1 MNTVTTCIP
10 VISTKPQ
17 SVLSRSVSLLFSLPF
32 DLARSNYAR
41 AVRLGFLQNS
51 LLQSARFERELVQA
65 ERLTLGPWARQV

>member
-1 MNTVTTCIP
+1 MN
-10 VISTKPQ
+10 VITPQ
-17 SVLSRSVSLLFSLPF
+17 LPASPTHSRSALIRSVRLLLGLPF

-41 AVRLGFLQNS
+41 AVRFGFLQNS

>member
-1 MNTVTTCIP
+1 MNNTPIFTGA
-10 VISTKPQ
+10 STPTA
-17 SVLSRSVSLLFSLPF
+17 SSRSAASLMAGLPF

-41 AVRLGFLQNS
+41 AVRFGFFQNS

>member
-10 VISTKPQ
+10 VISAKPQ
-17 SVLSRSVSLLFSLPF
+17 SVLSRSISLLFSLPF
-32 DLARSNYAR
+32 DVARSNYAR